1 MQDELH
7 MVKTTYTVTSTTSYG
22 LGVLGKYS
30 SVLKLGN
37 LSRETALVSCLPA
50 AVSKVNYL
58 SKAPW
63 LRFFCLLFAAVFLMC
78 KGIQGNQEYIYIM
91 CMYMCVCTHVHMYQS
106 QLRQLKHK
114 YAVGVGFFLAVAVEP
129 VTQSIKHLELLW

>member
-1 MQDELH
+1 

-58 SKAPW
+58 SKAP
-63 LRFFCLLFAAVFLMC
+63 
-78 KGIQGNQEYIYIM
+78 
-91 CMYMCVCTHVHMYQS
+91 
-106 QLRQLKHK
+106 
-114 YAVGVGFFLAVAVEP
+114 
-129 VTQSIKHLELLW
+129 